1 MSINFLKFKSGLSNR
16 REKSSSLHGCSRRI
30 GLRPFQQG
38 MHMKYRNR
46 PSHAVT
52 QVVQFFYRGYAPP
65 AGAVQICLLLLSNK
79 GAFFWGGGIFW
90 SIVKALTQEIARQV
104 VDNVNLIRQ
113 LAAAM
118 RPFAVS
124 TATTYYCS

>member
-1 MSINFLKFKSGLSNR
+1 M
-16 REKSSSLHGCSRRI
+16 
-30 GLRPFQQG
+30 P
-38 MHMKYRNR
+38 
-46 PSHAVT
+46 
-52 QVVQFFYRGYAPP
+52 PP
-65 AGAVQICLLLLSNK
+65 AGAVQTCLLLLSNK
-79 GAFFWGGGIFW
+79 GAFLGDIFW

>member
-1 MSINFLKFKSGLSNR
+1 
-16 REKSSSLHGCSRRI
+16 
-30 GLRPFQQG
+30 
-38 MHMKYRNR
+38 MKYRNR

-52 QVVQFFYRGYAPP
+52 LVVQFFYRGYAPP
-65 AGAVQICLLLLSNK
+65 PLALYKSVYYYYPIK
-79 GAFFWGGGIFW
+79 GHFGGDIFW

-113 LAAAM
+113 LAAAI